1 MKRTTALGIFAA
13 VLALAGCSR
22 SGDGPRG
29 SLRSGGESDE
39 LTIKGSD
46 TMVHLASS
54 WAESFMKESPQVTV
68 SVTGGG
74 SGTGIAALLNGTT
87 DLCASSREIAPK
99 ELDLAKQKKI
109 EPQEFIVG
117 RDGLAVIVH
126 PENPVKEL
134 TLEQIKNIFTGKTTN
149 WKAVGGPGLAIV
161 VLSRESS
168 SGTFVFFQE
177 HVLQKQ
183 DYATSA
189 RLMPATAAIVQETAS
204 NRQAIGYVGLGYL
217 DERVR
222 AVNVKADSGTPG
234 VEPSF
239 ETVRSGKYAIAR
251 PLYLYANGEP
261 AGARKQFLDY
271 CLSEAGQKIVKDE
284 GYVTV
289 K

>member
-1 MKRTTALGIFAA
+1 MKRRTTLGILA
-13 VLALAGCSR
+13 VLMALAGCSA
-22 SGDGPRG
+22 SSNAPRG
-29 SLRSGGESDE
+29 KLGGGEEE

-54 WAESFMKESPQVTV
+54 WAEEFMKQSPQVSV

-87 DLCASSREIAPK
+87 DLCASSREIAQK
-99 ELDLAKQKKI
+99 ELDLAKQKKV
-109 EPQEFIVG
+109 EPKEFTVG
-117 RDGLAVIVH
+117 RDGLAVVVH
-126 PENPVKEL
+126 PENPIKEL
-134 TLEQIKNIFTGKTTN
+134 TLEQIKSIFTGKTTS
-149 WKAVGGPGLAIV
+149 WKEVGGPDLAIV

-204 NRQAIGYVGLGYL
+204 NRQAIGYVGLGYV
-217 DERVR
+217 DERIR
-222 AVNVKADSGTPG
+222 ALNVKADSGTPA

-239 ETVRSGKYAIAR
+239 DTVRSGKYAIAR
-251 PLYLYANGEP
+251 PLYLYSNGEP
-261 AGARKQFLDY
+261 SGPRKQFLDY
-271 CLSEAGQKIVKDE
+271 CLSEAGQRIVQNE